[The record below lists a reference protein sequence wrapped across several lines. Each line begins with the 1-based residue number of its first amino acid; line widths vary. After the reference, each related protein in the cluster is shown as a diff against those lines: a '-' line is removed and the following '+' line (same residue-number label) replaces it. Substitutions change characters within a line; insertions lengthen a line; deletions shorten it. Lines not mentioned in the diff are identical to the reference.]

1 MRAFTSF
8 NSCIRAFLHLCI
20 CLTVLLGAVG
30 AAAAQSAAAP
40 GPVIVVET
48 TRGAFAFETY
58 PREAPLTVAH
68 IVDLVRRRF
77 YDGQRVHRAI
87 PGVLAQWGDP
97 RSRDLARE
105 ADWGRGAEASSGK
118 PIGTAEISSKRL
130 HVAGAVSVAHPGL
143 PADADSQLFLT
154 LSARPDLDGY
164 YTVFGRVI
172 EGDDVPPGLQKGDV
186 ITRMSVRE

>member
-1 MRAFTSF
+1 MH
-8 NSCIRAFLHLCI
+8 SCIFAFVHFPVLVQ
-20 CLTVLLGAVG
+20 TVN
-30 AAAAQSAAAP
+30 AQSTPVA

-77 YDGQRVHRAI
+77 FDGQRVHRTI

-118 PIGTAEISSKRL
+118 PIGSAEISSKRL

-143 PADADSQLFLT
+143 PAAADSQLFVT

-172 EGDDVPPGLQKGDV
+172 EGDDVPAKLEKGDV